1 VSADSKR
8 GAWVDKHTKEERNW
22 RIVDE
27 VMAVAREVDRSA
39 AQVALNWLA
48 QKPGVTSPLV
58 GARTLDQLKDN
69 IAALEFTLS
78 PSHMQRLDQVSAR
91 PPAEQPFPASFIAAR
106 DYTVGLTKVATRY
119 N

>member
-1 VSADSKR
+1 
-8 GAWVDKHTKEERNW
+8 
-22 RIVDE
+22 
-27 VMAVAREVDRSA
+27 VAKEVDRSA

-78 PSHMQRLDQVSAR
+78 PDHMQRLDQVSAR